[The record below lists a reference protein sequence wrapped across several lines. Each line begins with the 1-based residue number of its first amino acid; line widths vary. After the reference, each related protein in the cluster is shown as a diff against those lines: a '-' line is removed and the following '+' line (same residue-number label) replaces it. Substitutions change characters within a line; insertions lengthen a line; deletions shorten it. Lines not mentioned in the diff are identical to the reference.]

1 MQLSQRF
8 ASPTAIFRHF
18 KFADVDIPVQ
28 QSALVER
35 PLFAVHL
42 SRNIARTQVV
52 DEDALHHDATLLD
65 AAGCYH
71 QHHHGGTDAD
81 NQRIGKAREE
91 IDDIEDESQC
101 YHEAH
106 EHRKE
111 QWHAVDAALHP
122 EAFPLGTVVLL
133 HHDGAQ
139 ER

>member
-1 MQLSQRF
+1 M
-8 ASPTAIFRHF
+8 
-18 KFADVDIPVQ
+18 
-28 QSALVER
+28 
-35 PLFAVHL
+35 
-42 SRNIARTQVV
+42 

-65 AAGCYH
+65 AAGGYH

-111 QWHAVDAALHP
+111 QRHAVDAALHP
-122 EAFPLGTVVLL
+122 EAFPLGTVILL

-139 ER
+139 EW